1 VQAGLFLGF
10 VADRFNLIHAVG
22 TINRLAGGIVADECD
37 AHISELSRIAG
48 PFASDGQGKPPR
60 GSGRLHLT

>member
-1 VQAGLFLGF
+1 
-10 VADRFNLIHAVG
+10 
-22 TINRLAGGIVADECD
+22 
-37 AHISELSRIAG
+37 LSRIAG